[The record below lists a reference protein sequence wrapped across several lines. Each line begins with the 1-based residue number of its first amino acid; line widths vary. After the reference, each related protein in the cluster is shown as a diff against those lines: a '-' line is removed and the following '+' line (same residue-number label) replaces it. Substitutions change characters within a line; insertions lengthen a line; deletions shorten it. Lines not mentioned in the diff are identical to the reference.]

1 MRETPGVL
9 AKNQACFIKAGLED
23 GLCLRHR
30 NRHDGR
36 GGGGGGRGPGGG
48 APPARVRAGHQ
59 QPAAPLA

>member
-23 GLCLRHR
+23 GLRLRHR

-36 GGGGGGRGPGGG
+36 GG
-48 APPARVRAGHQ
+48 AID
-59 QPAAPLA
+59 